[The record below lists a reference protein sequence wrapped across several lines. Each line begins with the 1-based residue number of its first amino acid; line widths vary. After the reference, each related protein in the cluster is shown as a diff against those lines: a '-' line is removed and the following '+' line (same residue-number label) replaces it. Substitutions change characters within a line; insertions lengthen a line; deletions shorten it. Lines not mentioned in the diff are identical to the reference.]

1 MTVSRVTYNNP
12 GNKTLDNTHT
22 ATGIHYKLVVSS
34 AGVLQISLSNC
45 IVGTA
50 VVNTS
55 APGVASLQL
64 VRSSTTYTLATA
76 TFVDAAVN
84 GQEIEFIP
92 SSSVTLPGDSVA
104 TDLRKNPFIALQVG
118 DTVQVNLT
126 TAGTGGSVAGT
137 YESNIVIDKA
147 SVIV

>member
-1 MTVSRVTYNNP
+1 
-12 GNKTLDNTHT
+12 
-22 ATGIHYKLVVSS
+22 
-34 AGVLQISLSNC
+34 
-45 IVGTA
+45 
-50 VVNTS
+50 
-55 APGVASLQL
+55 LQL